1 MVNHDLLQQK
11 VTERWQ
17 IQSPI
22 RLFHVSQ
29 RRKSQENVSV
39 ARDVA
44 PNPSKKSHSSN
55 SNEYFSSHPFSLKT
69 LELALLF
76 IKREREKWKAF
87 HEPVPSL
94 KDTKM
99 AFHKVGSL
107 ECNYTLLGKRW
118 SQTWETVDTTLVSLY
133 ALWISKKGGILLWP
147 RTPSPHCH
155 PQGFQQFGLYI
166 RKDQWNTHD
175 GLLGISW
182 VQILAH
188 QFTSCI
194 ILGKWLEFSR
204 PPSPSP

>member
-1 MVNHDLLQQK
+1 MTCCNK
-11 VTERWQ
+11 
-17 IQSPI
+17 
-22 RLFHVSQ
+22 
-29 RRKSQENVSV
+29 KSQSGGKY
-39 ARDVA
+39 
-44 PNPSKKSHSSN
+44 NPPLGFFMCPKEGRVRKTCQWLEMWPQTHPRNHTLVIPTNIFPHTLLASRPCSWHS
-55 SNEYFSSHPFSLKT
+55 Y
-69 LELALLF
+69 LL
-76 IKREREKWKAF
+76 REREKWKAF

-118 SQTWETVDTTLVSLY
+118 SQTWEMTDTTLVSLY

-166 RKDQWNTHD
+166 RKDQWNTRD